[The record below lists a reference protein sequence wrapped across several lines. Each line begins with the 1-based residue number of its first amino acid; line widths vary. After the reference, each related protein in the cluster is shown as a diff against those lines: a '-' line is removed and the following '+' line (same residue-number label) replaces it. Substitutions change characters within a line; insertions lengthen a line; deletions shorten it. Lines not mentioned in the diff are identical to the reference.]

1 MQEIS
6 FWVPGI
12 PKPAGSKRG
21 FVNRKTGGVIIT
33 DACKLTKSWQADV
46 KVFAYEA
53 MHRGRQGPGRPLMTD
68 PLELVVTF
76 KLSRPKHHYRTG
88 KNVNLL
94 RPDAPPFPASAPD
107 ATKLVRAVE
116 DAMTGVVWKD
126 DALVVD
132 QLVSKR
138 YGDPGA
144 LITVRVKDIEQEL
157 MTAGQKYPD
166 EAELPF

>member
-1 MQEIS
+1 MSINEIT
-6 FWVPGI
+6 FWVPGL

-33 DACKLTKSWQADV
+33 DACKKTKPWQADV
-46 KVFAYEA
+46 KAFAYEA
-53 MHRGRQGPGRPLMTD
+53 MRGGPLLTC

-88 KNVNLL
+88 KNANNL

-138 YGDPGA
+138 YGNPGA
-144 LITVRVKDIEQEL
+144 LISVRVKESDL
-157 MTAGQKYPD
+157 AAGQKYPD
-166 EAELPF
+166 ETELLF